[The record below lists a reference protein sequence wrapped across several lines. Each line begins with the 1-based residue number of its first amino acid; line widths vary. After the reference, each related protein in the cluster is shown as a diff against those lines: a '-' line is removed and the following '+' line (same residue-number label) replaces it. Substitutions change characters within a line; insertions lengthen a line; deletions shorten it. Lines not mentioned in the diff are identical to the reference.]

1 MDKFLI
7 EAPSIKSL
15 QGDEGAEL
23 PTDKLV
29 ELGYLLV
36 DVEPTQAEFDNGS
49 AKAIVIATPRRR
61 AVAIASSFDSLVADD
76 SHFDGDI
83 GWYSYFDFLIAHK
96 SYDECIKYIRFIR
109 AVGEV
114 LAAVPVGIPTAN
126 DTKTIC
132 YRIYFLSHCATC
144 FLRLPFCPLRSSR
157 DSNACEDGVHD
168 LGELPEY
175 VSASDRRQRIPL

>member
-1 MDKFLI
+1 M
-7 EAPSIKSL
+7 KSRRRSWISSL
-15 QGDEGAEL
+15 SKHRASSRCRATRARSF

-49 AKAIVIATPRRR
+49 VKAIVIATPRRR

-109 AVGEV
+109 AVEEV
-114 LAAVPVGIPTAN
+114 LVADETIIAIYAGHGINN
-126 DTKTIC
+126 DEDAFIPE
-132 YRIYFLSHCATC
+132 LSVRRLWKPSLSRTSVC
-144 FLRLPFCPLRSSR
+144 FRSTNMTS
-157 DSNACEDGVHD
+157 ST
-168 LGELPEY
+168 
-175 VSASDRRQRIPL
+175 